1 MMRKLLLV
9 LGLVAAAA
17 CASSA
22 SIAADKASEMF
33 VRHAIEGNLAEIGM
47 GKLAQDKG
55 ANDGVRNFG
64 KELVTDHSAAN
75 QKAIALADSM
85 KIKPP
90 TAPTKKQKALYD
102 RLSKL
107 NGAAFDS
114 AFIKAMVEDHKKDIR
129 DYERQSKK
137 GGDTAQYVNDT
148 LPTLR
153 KHLKDVEALR
163 NGSARA
169 SR

>member
-1 MMRKLLLV
+1 MRKLLLV

-22 SIAADKASEMF
+22 SVAADKATDRF
-33 VRHAIEGNLAEIGM
+33 VRQAIEGNLAEVDM

-55 ANDGVRNFG
+55 ANDGVRAFG
-64 KELVTDHSAAN
+64 RELVDDHSAAN
-75 QKAIALADSM
+75 QKAISLANSIGV
-85 KIKPP
+85 KAP
-90 TAPTKKQKALYD
+90 TEPTKKQKAMYD

-107 NGAAFDS
+107 SGAAFDR

-129 DYERQSKK
+129 EYERQSKK
-137 GGDTAQYVNDT
+137 GGDAAQYVNDT

-163 NGSARA
+163 NGAARA